1 MKVTGKG
8 KTGDTGKMNRKNA
21 LGRGLGALIPSYG
34 EEKVDN
40 PPENFTEDQ
49 NLSTISVEKVDKSVE
64 SPNRVLLLPLSQVE
78 PREGQPRQIFNEEGL
93 SELAESIRIHGL
105 IQPILVTKKEDHYE
119 IVAGERRWRAAKL
132 AGLKKI
138 PAVLGDYS
146 ARTVSELSLIENIQ
160 REDLNPIEEAQ
171 AYRQL
176 IKEYGLKQ
184 EDLAVRLAR
193 SRSAIANSLRLLKLD
208 ERVQAMIMEGRLSEG
223 HARALLAVGD
233 KKKQFDLADEIVE
246 KKLSVRE
253 TERLVRQLLEPASA
267 VRRSLAYTDQ
277 TAYDELVQSLRRS
290 LGTKVN
296 IRRSD
301 KDKGQLVI
309 DYYSVDELER
319 IAEKLK

>member
-1 MKVTGKG
+1 M
-8 KTGDTGKMNRKNA
+8 
-21 LGRGLGALIPSYG
+21 GRGLGALIPSYG

-40 PPENFTEDQ
+40 LSENFTEDQ
-49 NLSTISVEKVDKSVE
+49 NLSTFSEEKVDKSVE

-78 PREGQPRQIFNEEGL
+78 PREGQPRQNFNEEGL
-93 SELAESIRIHGL
+93 AELAESIRIHGL

-176 IKEYGLKQ
+176 INEHGLKQ

-223 HARALLAVGD
+223 HARALLPVGD
-233 KKKQFDLADEIVE
+233 KKKQFDLAGEIVE

-253 TERLVRQLLEPASA
+253 TERLVKLLSEA
-267 VRRSLAYTDQ
+267 VPVARRTLAYTDQ

-301 KDKGQLVI
+301 KNKGQLVI